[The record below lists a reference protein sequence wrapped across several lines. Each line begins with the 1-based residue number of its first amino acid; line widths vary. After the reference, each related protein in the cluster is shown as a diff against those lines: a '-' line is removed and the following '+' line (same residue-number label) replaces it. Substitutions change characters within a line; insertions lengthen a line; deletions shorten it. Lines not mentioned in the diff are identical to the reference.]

1 MRTIATM
8 GLVALLGLGLAAGAA
23 DAKTRQRATSD
34 SGAPDAT
41 LRIEQ
46 KSVALGI
53 GYQWGSGTLLFRGR
67 TYAFKIDGLSVNA
80 VGASKSE
87 AIGYVY
93 NLKSVNDFQGTYTAI
108 EAGGAAGGGKGIT
121 SMKNGSGVRITLH
134 TTSQGLE
141 AKAAPEGVKITLQ

>member
-1 MRTIATM
+1 MRTFGTM
-8 GLVALLGLGLAAGAA
+8 GLAALMVLGLAGGAA
-23 DAKTRQRATSD
+23 DAKSKRHATGD

-53 GYQWGSGTLLFRGR
+53 GYQWGSGTLSFRR
-67 TYAFKIDGLSVNA
+67 RSYPFKIDGLAVNA

-93 NLKSVNDFQGTYTAI
+93 NLKSVSDFPGTYTAI

-121 SMKNGSGVRITLH
+121 SMKNANGVRITLH

-141 AKAAPEGVKITLQ
+141 AKAAPEGVKITFE